1 MGIRNWPPP
10 RVAVRYTVVC
20 RGNDVYRIE
29 GAEVVDVVPTAAP
42 CDVSMIRAS
51 EYLDDALEALGIEAG
66 GTWGAYGE
74 PVAGNEFATTFT
86 AWRL

>member
-1 MGIRNWPPP
+1 MGNRNWPPEN
-10 RVAVRYTVVC
+10 VAVRYTVVC

-29 GAEVVDVVPTAAP
+29 GARVLESAPVPAVDA
-42 CDVSMIRAS
+42 SMIHNCA
-51 EYLDDALEALGIEAG
+51 YLSDALDALDIELC
-66 GTWGAYGE
+66 GAWATYGE